1 MRLGWRKKRRRSR
14 PASAATVAHHDA
26 SPLPVSLANTSA
38 SVGRLVAMAASRPGR
53 EQLGDARARPR
64 GRAALRRPRRRRRR
78 GPASPRRARDR
89 RAQLVGPVAAHAHD
103 VAGDVGAQL
112 VGRAGRRDAAA
123 VEDRDAV
130 AALGFLGLVRG
141 HDDAGPA
148 RRRQRRD
155 LVPDPAQRL
164 GIDAAPG
171 LVEQQQRRLVQ
182 QHARDLDAAAHAAR
196 NTSTPARRRDRPAPS
211 APAPRRCGGSRARAA
226 RRRARR
232 RGAGSRAR
240 SA

>member
-14 PASAATVAHHDA
+14 PASAAIGPDHDA

-38 SVGRLVAMAASRPGR
+38 SVGRLVAMAASRPGGNSSAMR
-53 EQLGDARARPR
+53 GTSSWPR
-64 GRAALRRPRRRRRR
+64 GASTTTSPSTTR
-78 GPASPRRARDR
+78 PASASRAVMVG
-89 RAQLVGPVAAHAHD
+89 AQLVGALAAHAHD

-112 VGRAGRRDAAA
+112 VGRAGGGHAAA

-130 AALGFLGLVRG
+130 AALGLLGLVRG
-141 HDDAGPA
+141 HDDAGAA

-182 QHARDLDAAAHAAR
+182 QHARDLDAPAHAAR
-196 NTSTPARRRDRPAPS
+196 IRRRRLVGAVAERHQRQRLVDAAGRQ
-211 APAPRRCGGSRARAA
+211 RARHAVE
-226 RRRARR
+226 
-232 RGAGSRAR
+232 RGAERAGSRAR